1 MQPIVGTAT
10 ANLKAAYIHQ
20 QSAHQ
25 QYEGEEEQLVV
36 DYDLDVSVSSIS
48 SALDID
54 IPVDDTLQ
62 SPITEES
69 SAMYQKIS
77 FISCSLGILV
87 VVWFI

>member
-36 DYDLDVSVSSIS
+36 DYDLDGSVSSIS

-62 SPITEES
+62 SKIIEES

-77 FISCSLGILV
+77 FISLGILV
-87 VVWFI
+87 VVVWFI